1 MSLKFITIYSG
12 GEHIEATDDA
22 EIFKAVFGSGNFVFN
37 HGGKLAITVLPTTG
51 AVSISDGVF
60 IFDGRLGRVIVSD
73 TVTYTPPAS
82 ESLWK
87 KIAVLFRYNKNTS
100 TGIESGSLI
109 CIEGS
114 VYGNKTVAEAQTL
127 SIGSGEI
134 SSGTT
139 TADFLLYEFVCN
151 SNSYDSLTT
160 YFTLKSATAE
170 LEAYADTKATAAF
183 LSAKK
188 YIHNYSAPTQIFYD
202 KNGTQRVQ
210 LAEPF
215 TNFREIVIYYS
226 VTHGN
231 DTMTYQKSFLTA
243 CLTTEFPIFL
253 DAQRIWA
260 YGGGEKKIM
269 YSAFRLEIVDD
280 KTILEH
286 TDETNVEAANTYT
299 EDISS
304 AVTTKIHA
312 VFGIHRI

>member
-109 CIEGS
+109 CVEGS
-114 VYGNKTVAEAQTL
+114 VYGNKTVAEAQAL
-127 SIGSGEI
+127 SFGGSEI

-170 LEAYADTKATAAF
+170 LETYADQKATAAY
-183 LSAKK
+183 LSAKA
-188 YIHNYSAPTQIFYD
+188 YTDSHPAPTQIFYD
-202 KNGTQRVQ
+202 ANGTQNVK
-210 LAEPF
+210 LTEPF

-226 VTHGN
+226 VSHSG
-231 DTMTYQKSFLTA
+231 DVFTYQKRFLTTCMPA
-243 CLTTEFPIFL
+243 GSSIFL
-253 DAQRIWA
+253 DADRIWT
-260 YGGGEKKIM
+260 YEGNVKKIM
-269 YSAFRLEIVDD
+269 HSVLRLNIVDD
-280 KTILEH
+280 KTVFELPDKNAEG
-286 TDETNVEAANTYT
+286 ANTNT
-299 EDISS
+299 DDVTS
-304 AVTTKIHA
+304 ATKTKIHA